1 MKSRLQLP
9 TLTTV
14 AFLALALASSAF
26 AADANHVLNLWPGQP
41 PGEPMKVEAE
51 KDFTKPEDRLIAG
64 RRIIKLGNVATPQ
77 AHVFLPPKE
86 KRNGASVVICPGG
99 GFNILAWDLEGT
111 EVAEWLNSI
120 GVAAIVVKYRV
131 PTARQ
136 PVRWLAPVQDA
147 QRALSL
153 TRSKSDEWGLDTK
166 RTGTLGFS
174 AGGVTA
180 GFAAVKNGERQYP
193 AADDTDKLSCRPAF
207 AVLIYP
213 AYFVDDATLQLKP
226 DIIVTKETPPMFF
239 VHAQNDGV
247 KAENSVQL
255 FLALKKA
262 GVPSELHV
270 YDAGGHGFGMR
281 PVEGLPVTLWPKRC
295 EEWLARAGWLKA
307 QGK

>member
-1 MKSRLQLP
+1 
-9 TLTTV
+9 
-14 AFLALALASSAF
+14 
-26 AADANHVLNLWPGQP
+26 
-41 PGEPMKVEAE
+41 
-51 KDFTKPEDRLIAG
+51 
-64 RRIIKLGNVATPQ
+64 
-77 AHVFLPPKE
+77 
-86 KRNGASVVICPGG
+86 VVICPGG

-120 GVAAIVVKYRV
+120 GVTAIVVKYRV

-153 TRSKSDEWGLDTK
+153 VRAKAGEWGVDPK
-166 RTGTLGFS
+166 RIGALGFS

-193 AADDTDKLSCRPAF
+193 AVDDADKQSCRPDF
-207 AVLIYP
+207 AVLIYA
-213 AYFVDDATLQLKP
+213 AYFVDDATLQLRP
-226 DIIVTKETPPMFF
+226 EIVVTKDTPPMFL

-281 PVEGLPVTLWPKRC
+281 PVANLPVTTWPNRC
-295 EEWLARAGWLKA
+295 EEWLARAGWLAK
-307 QGK
+307 K